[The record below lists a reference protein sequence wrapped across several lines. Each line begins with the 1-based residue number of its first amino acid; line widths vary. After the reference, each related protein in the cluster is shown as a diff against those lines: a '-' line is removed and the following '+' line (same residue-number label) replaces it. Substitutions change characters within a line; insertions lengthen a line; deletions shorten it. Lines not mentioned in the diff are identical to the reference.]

1 MSTLLWWAL
10 GVVSGMLVMMQCD
23 LWVSRR
29 RARRR
34 LLEALDWSE
43 QLSRHPAAQPR
54 PPRPPLEDDPTRWP
68 PPMGG
73 VL

>member
-1 MSTLLWWAL
+1 MSTVLWWAL
-10 GVVSGMLVMMQCD
+10 GVVTGALVVMQVD
-23 LWVSRR
+23 VWVSRR

-34 LLEALDWSE
+34 VVEALEWSE
-43 QLSRHPAAQPR
+43 GLSRHPSAR
-54 PPRPPLEDDPTRWP
+54 PRPPLEDDPTRWP